1 MATFEP
7 DLKSGTSFTTGQTI
21 RIRDVSVSDA
31 DMVMT
36 GRGGLVSDMHGRLG
50 GIATVSEVISD
61 DKLRLTYDG
70 GGSHV
75 WSPALVMAIPPDELA
90 SLPERVRV
98 GSIVVMA
105 RGSTPEGV
113 LTNGRLGRVI
123 TDDGS
128 GMPYNVLSIDGGTT
142 HWYRSNQVELASEAQ
157 QETAR
162 LAVEAKK
169 GTSSGGFSFASG
181 QRVRIKSMGIEDAKA
196 KMVDHGGWADAMES
210 LLGTTATV
218 LQVVSETKVKLQH
231 AGTTWV
237 WNPAMVENSLTVSD
251 TSAMT
256 SSHSAS
262 VPATATA
269 NAPALESAQEALVSV
284 GDPEGGDDFTVGQT
298 VLIRQLGAGQAKA
311 EMRNR
316 RKQCKIS

>member
-36 GRGGLVSDMHGRLG
+36 GRGGLVSDMQGRLG

-157 QETAR
+157 QETVR

-169 GTSSGGFSFASG
+169 GTSSGGFSFASN
-181 QRVRIKSMGIEDAKA
+181 QRVRIKSMGIEEAKA

-231 AGTTWV
+231 AGTTWI
-237 WNPAMVENSLTVSD
+237 WNPAM
-251 TSAMT
+251 
-256 SSHSAS
+256 
-262 VPATATA
+262 
-269 NAPALESAQEALVSV
+269 LEEV
-284 GDPEGGDDFTVGQT
+284 
-298 VLIRQLGAGQAKA
+298 
-311 EMRNR
+311 
-316 RKQCKIS
+316 